1 MKRKKPA
8 VPMTA
13 AAVEQAKA
21 PENIKAT
28 GLSPLDVGKC
38 VVFSLLLFFAM
49 TLQTGRMSMLLVVLA
64 LLSFIG
70 REPFRLMRQRLC
82 VPVLGLLG
90 FMVMAACAAV
100 YSSFG
105 SYAAAEFY
113 KYLSAFSLALILL
126 ARFEKKHVPGLLWG
140 FAAVSAAISLLCIG
154 GASGSG
160 FYDGF
165 VRLMEALGG
174 NYSDIQQDVWGTRV
188 SGIYNDANV
197 SASILALG
205 SLVSLYLAGHEQT
218 RWKKVL
224 ACVLLGVSA
233 MGFFLSVSRGA
244 ILFFALALVV
254 WLIAAGKGHRLPLF
268 FLMFFSAVTVVA
280 LSIPAIS
287 GISSGSV
294 LPVVLA
300 LVCGFVIFLLD
311 WAAGSR
317 LICALE
323 GKGKRIAL
331 TAAVLAVVCVGYA
344 IAGVTVNGSYT
355 FDSSGYLGRSLDLAP
370 GEYTLS
376 GDWDGEITVV
386 ILVQDQLDRYHNT
399 GTTLYRGLLEDAVF
413 TVPAEGRLSVELRGE
428 EGQTIRSLQVSD
440 GSAVH
445 LGYPLLPAFVA
456 NRLQDSLLDS
466 NSTFMRI
473 QYDKDA
479 WTLFTQSPLIGHGLG
494 STEGLYTSVQSFFY
508 ESKYV
513 HNHVLQVMTDMG
525 LLGLAGFL
533 ALLGGALWL
542 LLKNLRPE
550 TGSLAAMLLACWV
563 MMNGHSLMEINF
575 SIRAY
580 LCAALCLLMLPILLY
595 AEPLKIKAAQTGSIV
610 LAVLLWGTLVVSGGL
625 MEGHRIALR
634 ESQTIPTDSVS
645 GFMDT
650 TKQLISRD
658 KLDHEQNQLN
668 YVGNAVR
675 LNDSRYNGYMRKYV
689 EELRKSGTY
698 TACSGLAR
706 YYYLPRGEFEELFA
720 CSREGIAQEASTKEA
735 WNLQIQFYH
744 SEVLPAAGAEHMG
757 EFMDGVLAL
766 RDALAAYNQ
775 GRLEEI
781 KLTEESQAFLD
792 AVVSAQEQGLP
803 ENAVYLYLTEV
814 LGYGQSEG
822 K

>member
-1 MKRKKPA
+1 MKRKK
-8 VPMTA
+8 TA
-13 AAVEQAKA
+13 APVTVAAVERTKTPETVKA
-21 PENIKAT
+21 A
-28 GLSPLDVGKC
+28 GLSSLDVGKC
-38 VVFSLLLFFAM
+38 IVFSLLLFFAM
-49 TLQTGRMSMLLVVLA
+49 TLQTGRMAMLLVVLA

-105 SYAAAEFY
+105 SYAVGEFY
-113 KYLSAFSLALILL
+113 KYLAAFSLALILL

-140 FAAVSAAISLLCIG
+140 FAAVSAVISLLCIDA
-154 GASGSG
+154 ASSSVL
-160 FYDGF
+160 YDGF
-165 VRLMEALGG
+165 VGLMEALGG
-174 NYSDIQQDVWGTRV
+174 SFADVQQDIQGTRV
-188 SGIYNDANV
+188 AGIYNDANV

-205 SLVSLYLAGHEQT
+205 SLVSLYLVNREQP

-254 WLIAAGKGHRLPLF
+254 WLIAAGRGRRLPLF

-287 GISSGSV
+287 GISGGSF
-294 LPVVLA
+294 LPVA
-300 LVCGFVIFLLD
+300 LTLLCGLVIFALD

-317 LICALE
+317 LVRVLE
-323 GKGKRIAL
+323 GKSKRIAL
-331 TAAVLAVVCVGYA
+331 AAVVLAVACVGYA
-344 IAGVTVNGSYT
+344 VAAVTVNGAYT

-376 GDWDGEITVV
+376 GDWDGEVEATV
-386 ILVQDQLDRYHNT
+386 IVQDQLDLYHNT
-399 GTTLYRGLLEDAVF
+399 ATILYRGPVEDAAF
-413 TVPAEGRLSVELRGE
+413 TVPEGGRQTLQLRGE
-428 EGQTIRSLQVSD
+428 AGQTIRSLRVSD

-445 LGYPLLPAFVA
+445 LGYPLLPSFVA
-456 NRLQDSLLDS
+456 NRLQDSLRGS

-479 WTLFTQSPLIGHGLG
+479 WTLFTQSPLTGHGLG
-494 STEGLYTSVQSFFY
+494 STEGLYTSVQSFYY
-508 ESKYV
+508 ESKYA
-513 HNHVLQVMTDMG
+513 HNHVLQVMSDMG
-525 LLGLAGFL
+525 LLGLAAFL
-533 ALLGGALWL
+533 TLLGGALWL
-542 LLKNLRPE
+542 LLKNLRSESGP
-550 TGSLAAMLLACWV
+550 LAAMLLACWV

-580 LCAALCLLMLPILLY
+580 LCAALCLLMLPVLLY
-595 AEPLKIKAAQTGSIV
+595 GEPLKRKAAKTGGVV
-610 LAVLLWGTLVVSGGL
+610 LAALLWCVLAVSGGL
-625 MEGHRIALR
+625 MEGHRAALR
-634 ESQTIPTDSVS
+634 EMETFSTDSVS
-645 GFMDT
+645 EFMDT
-650 TKQLISRD
+650 TKKLVSRD
-658 KLDHEQNQLN
+658 RLDHEQNQLN
-668 YVGNAVR
+668 FVGNAVL
-675 LNDSRYNGYMRKYV
+675 LNDARYNGTMRKYV

-744 SEVLPAAGAEHMG
+744 SEVLPAAQDNMDV
-757 EFMDGVLAL
+757 FVDGVLTL
-766 RDALAAYNQ
+766 RDELAACNQ
-775 GRLEEI
+775 ERLEQIE
-781 KLTEESQAFLD
+781 LTEENQAFLD
-792 AVVSAQEQGLP
+792 AVASAREQGLP
-803 ENAVYLYLTEV
+803 EDAVYLYLTEV
-814 LGYGQSEG
+814 LGYGQGE
-822 K
+822 

>member
-8 VPMTA
+8 APVAA
-13 AAVEQAKA
+13 AAVEQAPVSVKA
-21 PENIKAT
+21 A
-28 GLSPLDVGKC
+28 GLSSLDAGKC

-49 TLQTGRMSMLLVVLA
+49 TLQTGRMAMLLVVLA

-70 REPFRLMRQRLC
+70 REPFRLMGQRLC

-90 FMVMAACAAV
+90 FMVMTACAAV

-140 FAAVSAAISLLCIG
+140 FAAVSAVISLLCIG

-205 SLVSLYLAGHEQT
+205 SLVGLHLADREQV

-233 MGFFLSVSRGA
+233 MGFFLSMSRGG
-244 ILFFALALVV
+244 ILFFALALLV
-254 WLIAAGKGHRLPLF
+254 WIIAAGKGNRLPLF
-268 FLMFFSAVTVVA
+268 FRMFFSAVTVVA
-280 LSIPAIS
+280 LSIPAIR
-287 GISSGSV
+287 GISSGSF
-294 LPVVLA
+294 LPVA
-300 LVCGFVIFLLD
+300 LTLLCGLVIFALD
-311 WAAGSR
+311 WAVGSR
-317 LICALE
+317 LVRLLE
-323 GKGKRIAL
+323 GKSKRIAL
-331 TAAVLAVVCVGYA
+331 AAAVLAVVCVGYA
-344 IAGVTVNGSYT
+344 IAGVTVNGAYT

-376 GDWDGEITVV
+376 GDWDGEVEATV
-386 ILVQDQLDRYHNT
+386 IVQDQLDLYYNT
-399 GTTLYRGLLEDAVF
+399 RTTLYRGPVEDAVF
-413 TVPAEGRLSVELRGE
+413 TVPEGGRLTLQLRGE
-428 EGQTIRSLQVSD
+428 EGQTIRSLRVSD
-440 GSAVH
+440 GSVVH
-445 LGYPLLPAFVA
+445 LGYPLLPSFVA
-456 NRLQDSLLDS
+456 NRLQDSLRGS

-479 WTLFTQSPLIGHGLG
+479 WTLFTQSPLTGHGLG

-508 ESKYV
+508 ESKYA
-513 HNHVLQVMTDMG
+513 HNHVLQVMSDMG

-542 LLKNLRPE
+542 LLKNLRSE
-550 TGSLAAMLLACWV
+550 SGALAAMLLACWV

-580 LCAALCLLMLPILLY
+580 LCAALCLLMLPVLLY
-595 AEPLKIKAAQTGSIV
+595 GEPLKIKAAKAGGVVLAALLWCV
-610 LAVLLWGTLVVSGGL
+610 LAVSGAL
-625 MEGHRIALR
+625 MEGHRMALR
-634 ESQTIPTDSVS
+634 EMETFSTDSAS
-645 GFMDT
+645 EFMDT
-650 TKQLISRD
+650 TKKLVSRD
-658 KLDHEQNQLN
+658 WLDHEQNQLN
-668 YVGNAVR
+668 FVGNAVR
-675 LNDSRYNGYMRKYV
+675 LNSVWYNGTMREYV

-735 WNLQIQFYH
+735 WNLQLNFYRN
-744 SEVLPAAGAEHMG
+744 EVLPAAGAENMDV
-757 EFMDGVLAL
+757 FIDGVLAL
-766 RDALAAYNQ
+766 RDYLAAYSE

-781 KLTEESQAFLD
+781 ELTEENQAFMDDVAFMRENHID
-792 AVVSAQEQGLP
+792 A
-803 ENAVYLYLTEV
+803 ENSYLLLTQV
-814 LGYGQSEG
+814 MGYGEKDAES
-822 K
+822 

>member
-8 VPMTA
+8 APVAA
-13 AAVEQAKA
+13 AAVEQAPVSVKA
-21 PENIKAT
+21 A
-28 GLSPLDVGKC
+28 GLSSLDAGKC

-49 TLQTGRMSMLLVVLA
+49 TLQTGRMAMLLVVLA

-70 REPFRLMRQRLC
+70 REPFRLMGQRLC

-90 FMVMAACAAV
+90 FMVMTACAAV

-140 FAAVSAAISLLCIG
+140 FAALSAAISLLCIG

-165 VRLMEALGG
+165 VRLMESLGG

-205 SLVSLYLAGHEQT
+205 SLVGLHLADREQV

-233 MGFFLSVSRGA
+233 MGFFLSMSRGG
-244 ILFFALALVV
+244 ILFFALALLV
-254 WLIAAGKGHRLPLF
+254 WIIAAGKGNRLPLF
-268 FLMFFSAVTVVA
+268 FRMFFSAVTVVA
-280 LSIPAIS
+280 LSIPAIR
-287 GISSGSV
+287 GISSGSF
-294 LPVVLA
+294 LPVA
-300 LVCGFVIFLLD
+300 LTLLCGLVIFALD
-311 WAAGSR
+311 WAVGSR
-317 LICALE
+317 LARVLE
-323 GKGKRIAL
+323 GRGGLIAL
-331 TAAVLAVVCVGYA
+331 VMAVLAAACVGYA
-344 IAGVTVNGSYT
+344 IAGVTVNGPYT
-355 FDSSGYLGRSLDLAP
+355 FNQSGVVSRALDLAP

-376 GDWDGEITVV
+376 GDWDGEVTAQVF
-386 ILVQDQLDRYHNT
+386 VQDQLDLLHNT
-399 GTTLYRGLLEDAVF
+399 STTLYNGPLEDCAF
-413 TVPAEGRLSVELRGE
+413 TVPEDGRVSIRLNGA
-428 EGQTIRSLQVSD
+428 EGQTVRTLRASD
-440 GSAVH
+440 GSAIH

-456 NRLQDSLLDS
+456 NRLQDSLWGS

-494 STEGLYTSVQSFFY
+494 STEGLYTSVQQFFY

-513 HNHVLQVMTDMG
+513 HNHILQVMTDMG

-542 LLKNLRPE
+542 LLKNLRSE
-550 TGSLAAMLLACWV
+550 SGALAAMLLACWV

-575 SIRAY
+575 SVRAY
-580 LCAALCLLMLPILLY
+580 LCAALCFLMLPVLLY
-595 AEPLKIKAAQTGSIV
+595 AQPLKVKSAQPGSAV
-610 LAVLLWGTLVVSGGL
+610 LAVLLWLTLAVSGGL
-625 MEGHRIALR
+625 MAGHRMVLR
-634 ESQTIPTDSVS
+634 EMQTFSTNSASEFMKTSEKFVS
-645 GFMDT
+645 
-650 TKQLISRD
+650 LD

-668 YVGNAVR
+668 YVGNAV
-675 LNDSRYNGYMRKYV
+675 LLKDSRYNGNMRRYA

-720 CSREGIAQEASTKEA
+720 CSREGIAQEASAKDA
-735 WNLQIQFYH
+735 WNLQLVFYRN
-744 SEVLPAAGAEHMG
+744 EVLPAAGAENMDV
-757 EFMDGVLAL
+757 FIDGVLAL
-766 RDALAAYNQ
+766 HDYLAAYSE

-781 KLTEESQAFLD
+781 ELTEENQAFLD
-792 AVVSAQEQGLP
+792 DVAFVR
-803 ENAVYLYLTEV
+803 ENHIDAENSYLLLTQV
-814 LGYGQSEG
+814 MGYGEKDGES
-822 K
+822 